1 MNKKLQWPS
10 QARWKELKF
19 YVIRMKIFLFLTL
32 ISVLQSTA
40 GVYSQ
45 NGLISLKLH
54 DASFAQA
61 MTEISEQSDHLF
73 IFSNDEVNLEE
84 KINLVIKNA
93 TLDEALKKVL
103 VNTSLD
109 YKIVENY
116 IVLSPSTAR
125 KLKPVPANIV
135 PEPRKIRGT
144 VTSAADGQP
153 MPGVNVY
160 FKGTTVG
167 ISTDIN
173 GKYELLVPDNA
184 QILVF
189 SLIGMKVEEVAIGKR
204 TEINMVLVEQ
214 EVRLNE
220 IVVVG
225 YGTQIKRDLTGSIGK
240 VDVSELKSFTAP
252 GFETVL
258 QGQTAGVQ
266 VQQGSGKLGE
276 AIMMRIRGSSSV
288 SASNQPLY
296 VVDGVPITTENQG
309 DLSNQ
314 PTNPLTDINF
324 NDIESIQVLKDAS
337 AAAIYGS
344 RASNGV
350 VLITTK
356 KGKSG
361 KTNYALNYI
370 FGVNQPSHL
379 RDWCNR
385 AEYLELMDESL
396 NNSVDDNGLIWG
408 WKTPDELK
416 DVYIPGWRDGTDT
429 DWQNEA
435 FQNGLLQR
443 VNLSATGGT
452 EKTRFYTGITYD
464 NQDGILIGNNIQ
476 KISGRLNLDQE
487 ASKHIS
493 FGINMNLVQ
502 TTLDRIVEDNAF
514 ANPIQMVAIP
524 SAQSVIDP
532 ATGEYNT
539 KTVYYNSLI
548 DYRDAQNKTQ
558 VFRAFVNIYG
568 QIKFTDWL
576 SFRSEFGTDILTQH
590 EKNYYGR
597 YTNWGKPGGL
607 SINREVSVYN
617 YNTNN
622 YFSFDKTWKDIHTL
636 NVVAGMSFQN
646 SSSSGTSMEGRG
658 FISDDFKNM
667 SSAAEITDYTGW
679 GYGNSYL
686 SYFTRANYKL
696 NKKYLLSLSG
706 RLDGASRFG
715 NDNRYGFFPAASLG
729 WIMSEEQ
736 FLKTSKAISFMK
748 LRFSI
753 GKTGNSE
760 IGNYAALGLYD
771 GVNYVGVTGLT
782 PSQLENPGLSWEETT
797 QLDIGLDF
805 GLFKDRISGQVDLYH
820 KKTTDMLLYRSLP
833 ATSGYTEVIM
843 NVGSLEN
850 RGIEFSLKS
859 HNTTRALKWTTEFNI
874 AFNKNKVL
882 SIDGPEIAYGVNY
895 VIEGEEIG
903 VFKMAEYAGVHPM
916 TGDALF
922 YKNDGSGLTT
932 NNYNEAKTVVA
943 GSPNPD
949 FIGGLTN
956 IFTYYQ
962 FDLNILMSFVYGN
975 KIYMSADRYLSAN
988 AESWDNQST
997 SQLNRW
1003 QKPGDITDVPQARF
1017 DSRNGSQHS
1026 TRYLE
1031 DGSFLRVR
1039 NVAFGYNLPARV
1051 TQKINFDKVRI
1062 YVSGQN
1068 LLTFTKYPGFDPEV
1082 NSLSA
1087 GASTQANN
1095 VSMGVDFFT
1104 APQMRSLIC
1113 GIEVNF

>member
-1 MNKKLQWPS
+1 
-10 QARWKELKF
+10 
-19 YVIRMKIFLFLTL
+19 MKIFIFLTL
-32 ISVLQSTA
+32 FSVLQATG

-45 NGLISLKLH
+45 NNLINLRLKN
-54 DASFAQA
+54 ATFAQA
-61 MTEISEQSDHLF
+61 INDISAQSNLLF
-73 IFSNDEVNLEE
+73 LFSNDEVNLEE
-84 KINLVIKNA
+84 KITLEIKNA

-103 VNTSLD
+103 VNTNLE

-116 IVLSPSTAR
+116 IVLSPSATKKVRAFER
-125 KLKPVPANIV
+125 DSPPVQRI
-135 PEPRKIRGT
+135 IRGT
-144 VTSAADGQP
+144 VTNAEDGQP
-153 MPGVNVY
+153 IPGVNVY
-160 FKGTTVG
+160 VKGTTIG
-167 ISTDIN
+167 TATDIN
-173 GKYELLVPDNA
+173 GKYELDIPENA
-184 QILVF
+184 QVLVF

-204 TEINMVLVEQ
+204 YEINIALVQQQIGLE
-214 EVRLNE
+214 EL
-220 IVVVG
+220 VVVG

-240 VDVSELKSFTAP
+240 VDVSELRSFTAP
-252 GFETVL
+252 AFETVL

-276 AIMMRIRGSSSV
+276 AIMMRIRGASSV
-288 SASNQPLY
+288 SASNRPLY

-309 DLSNQ
+309 DLNNQ

-356 KGKSG
+356 KGVSG
-361 KTNYALNYI
+361 KTNYLLNYT
-370 FGVNQPSHL
+370 FGINQPSHL
-379 RDWCNR
+379 REWCNR
-385 AEYLELMDESL
+385 EEYLELIDESL
-396 NNSVDDNGLIWG
+396 NNSVDENGLIWG

-429 DWQNEA
+429 DWQKEA
-435 FQNGLLQR
+435 FQQGFLQK
-443 VNLSATGGT
+443 VNLSASGGSD
-452 EKTRFYTGITYD
+452 KTRFYTGITYD
-464 NQDGILIGNNIQ
+464 DQNGILIGNNIR
-476 KISGRLNLDQE
+476 KISGRLNLDQQ
-487 ASKHIS
+487 ASEHVS
-493 FGINMNLVQ
+493 FGINLNMVQ
-502 TTLDRIVEDNAF
+502 TMLDRIVEDNAF
-514 ANPIQMVAIP
+514 ANPIQLVAIP
-524 SAQSVIDP
+524 SAQPVIDP
-532 ATGEYNT
+532 ETGEYNT
-539 KTVYYNSLI
+539 NTVYYNSLI
-548 DYRDAQNKTQ
+548 DYRDAQNKTR
-558 VFRAFVNIYG
+558 VFRTFANIYG
-568 QIKFTDWL
+568 QVELSKSI
-576 SFRSEFGTDILTQH
+576 SFRSEFGTDILLQH
-590 EKNYYGR
+590 ENNYYGR
-597 YTNWGKPGGL
+597 NTNWGKPAGL
-607 SINREVSVYN
+607 CINREVSVYN

-622 YFSFDKTWKDIHTL
+622 YFSFDKAWKDTHSL

-646 SSSSGTSMEGRG
+646 SNSRGTSMEGRG

-667 SSAAEITDYTGW
+667 SSAAEITSYAGW

-686 SYFTRANYKL
+686 SYFSRANYKL
-696 NKKYLLSLSG
+696 KDKYLLSLSG
-706 RLDGASRFG
+706 RVDGASRFG

-736 FLKTSKAISFMK
+736 FLKESGSISFMK

-771 GVNYVGVTGLT
+771 GVNYVGITGLT
-782 PSQLENPGLSWEETT
+782 PSQLQNPELSWEETT
-797 QLDIGLDF
+797 QSDF
-805 GLFKDRISGQVDLYH
+805 GIDFGFFKDRLSGQVDFYY
-820 KKTTDMLLYRSLP
+820 KNTTDMLLYRSLP
-833 ATSGYTEVIM
+833 ATSGYTEVIK

-895 VIEGEEIG
+895 VIEGDEIG
-903 VFKMAEYAGVHPM
+903 VFKLAEYAGVHPM

-922 YKNDGSGLTT
+922 YRNDGSGLTT
-932 NNYNEAKTVVA
+932 NNYNEARPVVA

-956 IFTYYQ
+956 VFIYNQ

-975 KIYMSADRYLSAN
+975 KIYMSGDRYLSSN
-988 AESWDNQST
+988 AESWDNQSLD
-997 SQLNRW
+997 QLDRW
-1003 QKPGDITDVPQARF
+1003 QQPGDFTEVPQARF
-1017 DSRNGSQHS
+1017 DTRNGSQHS
-1026 TRYLE
+1026 TRYLK
-1031 DGSFLRVR
+1031 DGSYLRIR
-1039 NVAFGYNLPARV
+1039 NISLGYNLSKQT
-1051 TQKINFDKVRI
+1051 TQKLRLNKVRLYI
-1062 YVSGQN
+1062 SGQN

-1082 NSLSA
+1082 NSMSA
-1087 GASTQANN
+1087 GASTQAYN
-1095 VSMGVDFFT
+1095 VSLGVDFFT